1 MRAIFQATLTVGL
14 LILSAQN
21 AYSCTCLQ
29 ITHRKEFRQSDAV
42 FAGTV
47 IDVTEDTSYVPP
59 KLKVSSALQN
69 IIDSTKRFVVR
80 FKVEKKF
87 KGVKGQEV
95 RVYAFQSDSGCSGM
109 VFGIGKSY
117 LVYADRT
124 EESLTGGNLCS
135 RTRKMDRS
143 SKEYKELNSF
153 WFRLSSRVRWRATNF
168 LIPSNPSLFHV

>member
-109 VFGIGKSY
+109 VFGIGESY

-143 SKEYKELNSF
+143 SKEYKDLNSF
-153 WFRLSSRVRWRATNF
+153 WFRLSSR
-168 LIPSNPSLFHV
+168 IPGLS

>member
-1 MRAIFQATLTVGL
+1 MRAIFQATLIVGL

-21 AYSCTCLQ
+21 AYSCTCEQ
-29 ITHRKEFRQSDAV
+29 ITHRKEFRQSDVV

-59 KLKVSSALQN
+59 KLKVSSALQK

-87 KGVKGQEV
+87 KGVEGQEV
-95 RVYAFQSDSGCSGM
+95 QVDAFRSDFGCSGM
-109 VFGIGKSY
+109 VFGIGESY
-117 LVYADRT
+117 LIYADRT
-124 EESLTGGNLCS
+124 EGSLTGGNICS
-135 RTRKMDRS
+135 RTRKLDRI

-153 WFRLSSRVRWRATNF
+153 WFRLSSRV
-168 LIPSNPSLFHV
+168 